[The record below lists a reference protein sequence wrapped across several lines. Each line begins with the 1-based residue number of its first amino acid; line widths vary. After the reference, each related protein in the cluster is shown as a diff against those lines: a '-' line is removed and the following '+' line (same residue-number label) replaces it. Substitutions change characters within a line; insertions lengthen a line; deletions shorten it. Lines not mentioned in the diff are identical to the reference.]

1 MPAKPRRFMFSL
13 PRRSDIHEAVTRFCV
28 KNKVRKGWINILGA
42 ADVAKIG
49 YYDQVRR
56 KYYDRTFKE
65 ELEIVSCIGN
75 VSLKDG
81 KPFLHLHAAL
91 GDTKLRTW
99 GGHLFPGSSVF
110 AAEVFIQEV
119 AGPALKRE
127 PDAST
132 GLALWRCR
140 A

>member
-1 MPAKPRRFMFSL
+1 MPARRFVFAL
-13 PRRSDIHEAVTRFCV
+13 PRHSDIHDQVTRFCV

-42 ADVAKIG
+42 VAESKLG
-49 YYDQVRR
+49 YYSQVQHTYHHRV
-56 KYYDRTFKE
+56 FKE
-65 ELEIVSCIGN
+65 ELEIVACVGN

-81 KPFLHLHAAL
+81 APFLHLHAAL

-99 GGHLFPGSSVF
+99 GGHLFPGSKVF
-110 AAEVFIQEV
+110 AAEVCVQEV
-119 AGPALKRE
+119 EGPPLKRE

-140 A
+140 D